1 MHKYISKFKV
11 LWYYLSLHWYY
22 ILVFAKIGK
31 NARIQKLL
39 RLECPEHIFIGDD
52 VNIGANSWLA
62 ANPLT
67 GQTDCNLI
75 IGNRTYIGNFAH
87 IYCIGKITI
96 GENVLIADKVYISDN
111 LHRYE
116 DVNIAILDQSVKQ
129 LKNVLIGDGSWIGE
143 NVCIIGANVGRNC
156 VIGANS
162 VVTKDIPD
170 FCVAVGSP
178 AKVIKRFNTEMGI
191 WEKVNK
197 NN

>member
-31 NARIQKLL
+31 NTRIQKLL

-52 VNIGANSWLA
+52 VNIGVNSWLA

-87 IYCIGKITI
+87 IYCVGKITI

-143 NVCIIGANVGRNC
+143 NVCIIGANVGKNC